1 MSERDV
7 LLVYDGECPICVNYS
22 KRLRIVESAG
32 NLVLVNAR
40 EGGAVMDEITAL
52 GLNIDRGLVLKM
64 AAEVYY
70 GAEVLHVLAL
80 ISTRSTLFNRLNYLL
95 FKSPALASAS
105 YPLMR
110 FCRNVLLKMLA
121 INKIDNLAAESKRPR

>member
-1 MSERDV
+1 MSERDI
-7 LLVYDGECPICVNYS
+7 LLVYDGECPVCTNYS
-22 KRLRIVESAG
+22 KRLRITESAG
-32 NLVLVNAR
+32 NLVLVDAR

-52 GLNIDRGLVLKM
+52 GLDIDRGLVLKV

-95 FKSPALASAS
+95 FKSPKLASAS
-105 YPLMR
+105 YPFMR
-110 FCRNVLLKMLA
+110 FCRGVLLRVLG
-121 INKIDNLAAESKRPR
+121 INHIDNLAAEAKRLK